1 MLLMIKLS
9 FNETLYLQVKN
20 MQRIATKSDEH
31 EDFRSRSNCP
41 LSWSDS
47 NGPLLHSTR

>member
-9 FNETLYLQVKN
+9 FNQILYLQVKN
-20 MQRIATKSDEH
+20 IQRIATKFDKH
-31 EDFRSRSNCP
+31 EDFRSLSNCP